1 MSSSNVSA
9 KMPQASV
16 HIKAFAKPASNPN
29 LVNQTK
35 LFRSATVL
43 RKQVNNART
52 KMFKN
57 KLNNSLQ

>member
-16 HIKAFAKPASNPN
+16 HIKAFAKPAVNPN

-35 LFRSATVL
+35 IFDSGAAAVAK
-43 RKQVNNART
+43 KQVNNARM
-52 KMFKN
+52 KVFKN
-57 KLNNSLQ
+57 